1 MQFNT
6 NSTTPA
12 DKAEIEVSF
21 GFGAPKPGSIISGMD
36 SIHSSDGAIGTNKV
50 VQFCSEKTM

>member
-1 MQFNT
+1 MH
-6 NSTTPA
+6 STTPA
-12 DKAEIEVSF
+12 DKAEIKVSF
-21 GFGAPKPGSIISGMD
+21 VFGAPKPGSIISGMD